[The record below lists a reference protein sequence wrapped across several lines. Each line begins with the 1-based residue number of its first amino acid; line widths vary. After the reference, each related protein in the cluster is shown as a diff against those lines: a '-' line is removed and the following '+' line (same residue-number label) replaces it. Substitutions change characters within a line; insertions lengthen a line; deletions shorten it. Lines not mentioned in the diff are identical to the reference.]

1 MLYLAAPATAR
12 VCCEHGSVCVVRPLP
27 LMSDCEEGSGMRLI
41 GLDVHRDFCEV
52 AVVEHGQVRS
62 GGRIST
68 TPAALARFA
77 DGLAADDQP
86 A

>member
-1 MLYLAAPATAR
+1 
-12 VCCEHGSVCVVRPLP
+12 
-27 LMSDCEEGSGMRLI
+27 MRFI